1 MLPVLE
7 NAQQAT
13 LTAKRL
19 ETENMQL
26 KSAIEQHDV
35 EARKQGNLF
44 IYLLL
49 KSYTLH
55 RVQEMTET

>member
-49 KSYTLH
+49 KSYT
-55 RVQEMTET
+55 EFKK